1 MNKPVELLYQSE
13 CDCIFDKSAI
23 ALPTQQFI
31 PSIAPC
37 GAIAINL
44 SKLIF

>member
-1 MNKPVELLYQSE
+1 MNKPVELLYHSE
-13 CDCIFDKSAI
+13 RDCIFYKSAI

-37 GAIAINL
+37 GAMAINL
-44 SKLIF
+44 LKLIF